1 MADLAQEITVSMAE
15 VFEESAGIPG
25 ADELREHLLEP
36 VAANCRRTLALL

>member
-1 MADLAQEITVSMAE
+1 MGE

-36 VAANCRRTLALL
+36 ISANCRRTLALL